1 MAVGHIFK
9 TGKLQN
15 YLDKHP
21 NPTWG
26 VRTQYYIAKYY
37 ELRRKNQKSIESTDR
52 ILKIYPKTPF
62 AEYALYLKANNLREL
77 GNIKEARKTYQLFI
91 KTYPDSKKLKIAEIK
106 LERLWE

>member
-1 MAVGHIFK
+1 MAVAHIFK

-37 ELRRKNQKSIESTDR
+37 AMRRKNKKSIESAER

-62 AEYALYLKANNLREL
+62 AEYALYLKANNLKEL
-77 GNIKEARKTYQLFI
+77 SMIKEARKTYQLFI
-91 KTYPDSKKLKIAEIK
+91 ETYPDSKKRKLAQIK
-106 LERLWE
+106 LEKLWE